1 MRRTTAFA
9 VGVASCFVASAANAQ
24 CRPPKD
30 SNEARLLAFY
40 SAPISFSPYGAPEH
54 LAAWTVRIGG
64 EGGPIPEPDPEIQ
77 KTGACFT
84 QKSENTGLSSVF
96 GRPRLTV
103 GLPAGFAFELSYLPP
118 IRINDAKPNLVSAA
132 VSRVQRI
139 RMRQTSD
146 GTDVMVRVHGTTG
159 NVKGPITCPESGLQ
173 TTDPARPCFGTM
185 QSLDTFTPTTV
196 GVEGVVST
204 AAFDGRLAFYIG
216 GGANFLRPRFRV
228 GFTDGLGNIDNTE
241 IESDLTRGVAF
252 GGVSAQVSR
261 TLDLSAQI
269 YSVPKDATT
278 LRLGAGYRLSLK

>member
-1 MRRTTAFA
+1 M
-9 VGVASCFVASAANAQ
+9 GVAGFFVASAASAQ

-40 SAPISFSPYGAPEH
+40 SAPISFSPYGAPER
-54 LAAWTVRIGG
+54 LTPWTIRIGG
-64 EGGPIPEPDPEIQ
+64 EGGPIPNPDPEIL

-96 GRPRLTV
+96 GRPRLTI

-139 RMRQTSD
+139 RMRPTSD
-146 GTDVMVRVHGTTG
+146 GTDVMIRFHGTTG
-159 NVKGPITCPESGLQ
+159 NVKGPITCPASGLQ
-173 TTDPARPCFGTM
+173 TTNPARPCFGTT
-185 QSLDTFTPTTV
+185 QSLDTFKPTML
-196 GVEGVVST
+196 GAEGVVSR
-204 AAFDGRLAFYIG
+204 AAYDGRLAFYLG

-241 IESDLTRGVAF
+241 IESDLTRGTVF
-252 GGVSAQVSR
+252 GGVSGQVSR

-269 YSVPKDATT
+269 YSVPGDATT
-278 LRLGAGYRLSLK
+278 LRIGAGYRISLR